1 MCVRT
6 VRVQTHS
13 GVKNSELHAPCH
25 KATVIS
31 WVEIERGSEGRLKG
45 AGREGQGRR
54 VVTVGL
60 CMGVIKLV
68 SANLFCLDIVFLSRM
83 TNTLFYAVPLCLE

>member
-1 MCVRT
+1 M
-6 VRVQTHS
+6 QTHS